1 MLWKTGVGRKFFSEQ
16 EQEHEDEEPPDES
29 DDDFNSVKETI
40 Y

>member
-1 MLWKTGVGRKFFSEQ
+1 MLWKTGVGRKFFS